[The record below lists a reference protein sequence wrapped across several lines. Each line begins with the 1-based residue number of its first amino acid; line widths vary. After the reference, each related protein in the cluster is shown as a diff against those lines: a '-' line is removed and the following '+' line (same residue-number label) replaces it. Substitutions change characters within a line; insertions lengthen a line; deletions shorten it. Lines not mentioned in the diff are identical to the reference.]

1 MWSFESGQKSHLGPE
16 KGEFLQVVRQ
26 SVTLQQY
33 TAVAQLPLTQ
43 VLFLQLWLQKLLLLP
58 FDRSKKY
65 CLQPEILTIKVSHK
79 SGHFLVHFYT
89 FAFFSGFHR
98 FLFSKIGLFR
108 SNSPHFASLRSG
120 GYNKQQR
127 CPVQRTI
134 DETLRPAIKMLLFSN
149 EDRFLSLVKIMI
161 ISIAENK
168 RLNVEAGA
176 MYECPD

>member
-43 VLFLQLWLQKLLLLP
+43 VLFLQLWLQ
-58 FDRSKKY
+58 
-65 CLQPEILTIKVSHK
+65 K